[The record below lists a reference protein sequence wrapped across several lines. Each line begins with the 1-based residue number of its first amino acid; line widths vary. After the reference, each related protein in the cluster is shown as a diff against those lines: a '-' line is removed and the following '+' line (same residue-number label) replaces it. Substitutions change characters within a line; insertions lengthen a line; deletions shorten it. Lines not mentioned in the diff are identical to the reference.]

1 MNDKDMQYSQ
11 TEIEYTRGNQNHPQ
25 TKLCKYCRSEMD
37 VRASVCPS
45 CRKKQDHPLPTVLLI
60 AAAVFIGVPFIVGF
74 LNGIAKGVSESKNA
88 TSSSRI
94 TSAAERTTCEEKKT
108 SITIKDYHLAK
119 DYKDRDILVVNYD
132 FYNGEKEP
140 KSFMWLFD
148 DKCFQNGVSCDDWV
162 VGVDE
167 LEKSDSHAEV
177 QPGYTQHLSVGYELK
192 DLSDVNI
199 IVEKYLNNDVV
210 YIDEVLKLQ

>member
-1 MNDKDMQYSQ
+1 MNNNKNVQYSQ
-11 TEIEYTRGNQNHPQ
+11 TEHEYSRGNQ

-37 VRASVCPS
+37 ARASVCPS
-45 CRKKQDHPLPTVLLI
+45 CRRKQSNPLLAVLLI
-60 AAAVFIGVPFIVGF
+60 AVAVFIGVPFTVGF
-74 LNGIAKGVSESKNA
+74 LNGIAKGVSDSKS
-88 TSSSRI
+88 TSSSSKVA
-94 TSAAERTTCEEKKT
+94 SAAKQTKQEENKT

-199 IVEKYLNNDVV
+199 VVEKYLNNDVV
-210 YIDEVLKLQ
+210 YIDEVLNLQ

>member
-1 MNDKDMQYSQ
+1 MNDKDIQYSQ

-45 CRKKQDHPLPTVLLI
+45 CRRKQSNPLSAVLLI
-60 AAAVFIGVPFIVGF
+60 AVAVFIGVPFIVGF

-94 TSAAERTTCEEKKT
+94 TSAAKQTSSEEKKT

-167 LEKSDSHAEV
+167 LEESDSHAEV
-177 QPGYTQHLSVGYELK
+177 QPGSTQHLSVGYELK

-199 IVEKYLNNDVV
+199 VVEKYLNSDVV
-210 YIDEVLKLQ
+210 YIDETLKLQ

>member
-1 MNDKDMQYSQ
+1 MNNNMYDQKQRY
-11 TEIEYTRGNQNHPQ
+11 PQ

-45 CRKKQDHPLPTVLLI
+45 CRRKQSNPLLAVLLI
-60 AAAVFIGVPFIVGF
+60 AVAVFIGVPFTVGF
-74 LNGIAKGVSESKNA
+74 LNGVTKGSQKSGEA
-88 TSSSRI
+88 SSRVA
-94 TSAAERTTCEEKKT
+94 SAAKQTKQEEDKT

-199 IVEKYLNNDVV
+199 VVEKYLNSDVV
-210 YIDEVLKLQ
+210 YINEILKLQ

>member
-1 MNDKDMQYSQ
+1 MNDKDIQYSQ
-11 TEIEYTRGNQNHPQ
+11 TEIEYTRGNPQ

-45 CRKKQDHPLPTVLLI
+45 CRRKQSNPLLAVLLI
-60 AAAVFIGVPFIVGF
+60 AVAVFIGVPFIVGF
-74 LNGIAKGVSESKNA
+74 LNGIAKGVSERKNA
-88 TSSSRI
+88 ASSSRI
-94 TSAAERTTCEEKKT
+94 TSAAERTTREEKTT

-119 DYKDRDILVVNYD
+119 DYKDRDILVVDYD

-167 LEKSDSHAEV
+167 LEESDSHAEV

-199 IVEKYLNNDVV
+199 VVEKYLNSDVV
-210 YIDEVLKLQ
+210 YINEILKLQ